1 MSKDSSHRSRPLAA
15 LCVAATLFSLVA
27 ARPSFAKGCA
37 EGSPVSPV
45 PASLWGELKPASII
59 SDASR
64 YTGNQ
69 LSDSAYPQI
78 TAVDVENGFL
88 FASYWSGFQIWDV
101 NGANAATPVK
111 KVIVDGWAGHSCRTP
126 SGEFPSWPGCS
137 EFDAWI
143 WALDAPTGNDNMV
156 ALGGENPVGLALFN
170 TTNKTAPT
178 LTYQDPEHSIHQVYA
193 ATINNRAYAFAA
205 DYGNGIYVYDMTAAQ
220 GLNKCLDNIAHTA
233 CPGVY
238 KGKFGGGAVYVHGI
252 QVGAKS
258 IVVTSVAN
266 GFGNPKTVDLWD
278 ASNPS
283 AVVKLGSG
291 YGASNQASGAA
302 LFSQGGQ
309 TYLGVRR
316 STALDIVDVSS
327 CVSSACGSL
336 PAPIKTVLNLR
347 SIPES
352 NNWKPVIASMS
363 GNTPF
368 LYLGHHDTCH
378 DLSNTDIEPVGKEE
392 YLFDVSNPSS
402 PREVTPPQTI
412 SDAGKVVDYWSWYYS
427 DTLRGYSNT
436 AALGGKFNGKYFYR
450 GGRTIFD
457 VHEWTG
463 GGAVAPSANFSWS
476 PSDVFV
482 GDNVTFTDTSV
493 GSTSRDWTFPGG
505 NPPSVS
511 DSLLL
516 TQSVTFTSVGTKAVT
531 LNAKNAFGSD
541 QETKNVVVLDPSPHV
556 VSASSES
563 SVPVC
568 GTVNWT
574 ATGVSGRAPLTIAWS
589 IKNDSNQQ
597 VATGTGNPFPWVT
610 NGQVPSGHYTGT
622 VTVTNSSGSVSA
634 TSPSMDLTPPGAL
647 PTSFTPAN
655 DPFTAGT
662 VTFRANVAEATAWS
676 WDFGDGQGYR
686 TGAPYNVA
694 NPTFT
699 YTAVGTYQVKVKV
712 SNCAQPVPVESQPR
726 SVTITQVQPLVASF
740 QAECPFGLCGFS
752 TNQEIPFTNNSLGNP
767 DSYLYD
773 WNHNSAA
780 AGTCNPTGSGAVQAS
795 HTYTA
800 AGDYYPCLKLTRG
813 AETQVYVHPKI
824 TVTTGGGGGGGGG
837 GQTPSI
843 TVNGPSTGTIST
855 ALSFTAGTS
864 NCTPSSLGWSWN
876 ASGATVTANG
886 NSATIT
892 WPSTGTKTVNVTN
905 SSCAGATG
913 SKTLSITDGSGG
925 GGGGGGTT
933 LTAAFTF
940 TPATPNV
947 GQAVSF
953 SAASSVGSPTIFSWD
968 FGDGQTSSGN
978 SAAVNHTYTAG
989 GNFTVKL
996 EVGKQGAGCP
1006 FGVCSAS
1013 INKVITVNGGPP
1025 PLVASFDTSAAC
1037 TSDFAGV
1044 RCDAEVGKPV
1054 SFTSTTANATSHS
1067 WSFGDAGTASGAQAS
1082 HTWTQNGTFVV
1093 TLTVGD
1099 GRSTAA
1105 TSRTFIVTGQP
1116 IASVKSV
1123 ILPWIAQTRGAL
1135 VQSSD
1140 LYVLNPGTSP
1150 IDVSLTFLRRGTPET
1165 NPPKVT
1171 RTIQPGATLF
1181 VADVLR
1187 ELFNRE
1193 NIAGFVTVKVESGNV
1208 EPIITSFNTTFQE
1221 NGTEFGQTVPGIST
1235 STTGSPATAPGSS
1248 AVQNLVGLN
1257 DNSERLAYFG
1267 LSNPSEDSV
1276 SYTLRFF
1283 DNAGRQIGTA
1293 HDFVMTRFGQKQ
1305 FQVKDIRTLFGVND
1319 QDDYRI
1325 EIRRT
1330 GTTGLLFPY
1339 GSNLRT
1345 SSEDPSF
1352 VGVGSAATG
1361 KVFLVGALSTPG
1373 LNHSTW
1379 QTDVVLSNTANEVVL
1394 TDITFTGT
1402 GVTTEPTSTVHLT
1415 LQPGETRRLSD
1426 VIGQQWGIRN
1436 TVGVVTLDSNAP
1448 GGVFPIVQGE
1458 SYENTNP
1465 NKRFGQSMP
1474 ALTEARAAGAN
1485 ASQYLVGLR
1494 QDAKNRTT
1502 LWVFNPGSQPGVY
1515 DIVYLG
1521 LNGQELGR
1529 IENVAMGPG
1538 KLRQFSPSQHKLPAA
1553 GVTGGFTIQVRV
1565 KSGKVLAT
1573 AQVINNVTNDPA
1585 YIQGETR

>member
-1 MSKDSSHRSRPLAA
+1 MSKDSSHRSRLLAV
-15 LCVAATLFSLVA
+15 LCVLVA
-27 ARPSFAKGCA
+27 AFIALAAAKPSFAKGCA
-37 EGSPVSPV
+37 EGSPVLQV
-45 PASLWGELKPASII
+45 PNSLWGELQPASII

-69 LSDSAYPQI
+69 LSDHQYPQI
-78 TAVDVENGFL
+78 TAVDIENGFL

-101 NGANAATPVK
+101 SGNNAATPVK
-111 KVIVDGWAGHSCRTP
+111 RVIVDGWLGSNCRTP
-126 SGEFPSWPGCS
+126 SGEFASWPGCS

-143 WALDAPTGNDNMV
+143 WAVDAPTGNDNMV
-156 ALGGENPVGLALFN
+156 AVGGEDPVGVALFN
-170 TTNKTAPT
+170 TTNKSAPT
-178 LTYQDPEHSIHQVYA
+178 MTYQDPNHSVHQVYA

-205 DYGNGIYVYDMTAAQ
+205 DYGSGIFVYDMTAAQ
-220 GLNKCLDNIAHTA
+220 SLNKCLDNAAHTA

-238 KGKFGGGAVYVHGI
+238 KTKFGGGSAYVHGI

-258 IVVTSVAN
+258 LVVTSVGN
-266 GFGNPKTVDLWD
+266 GFGTPKTVDLWD
-278 ASNPS
+278 VSNPS
-283 AVVKLGSG
+283 APVKLGSA
-291 YGASNQASGAA
+291 YSSTNRASGAA
-302 LFSQGGQ
+302 LFTQGGQ
-309 TYLGVRR
+309 TYIGARR
-316 STALDIVDVSS
+316 STALDIINVSS
-327 CVSSACGSL
+327 CINSACGTL
-336 PAPIKTVLNLR
+336 PAASATVSGLR
-347 SIPES
+347 AVAES
-352 NNWKPVIASMS
+352 EFWKPVIASNS
-363 GNTPF
+363 GSTPF
-368 LYLGHHDTCH
+368 LFLGHHDVCH
-378 DLSNTDIEPVGKEE
+378 DLTDGGTEPLGKEE
-392 YLFDVSNPSS
+392 YLFDVSNPTS
-402 PREVTPPQTI
+402 PREITPPQTI
-412 SDAGKVVDYWSWYYS
+412 LDAGKSVDYWSWYYS
-427 DTLRGYSNT
+427 DSLRGYSFT
-436 AALGGKFNGKYFYR
+436 AALGGKFNGQYFYR
-450 GGRTIFD
+450 AGRTIFD
-457 VHEWTG
+457 VHKWTG
-463 GGAVAPSANFSWS
+463 GNSVAPSAGFTWS
-476 PSDVFV
+476 PAIIYT
-482 GDNVTFTDTSV
+482 GDSVTFTDTSS
-493 GSTSRDWTFPGG
+493 GSVTSRSWSFPGG
-505 NPPSVS
+505 SPSS
-511 DSLLL
+511 SSALAPA
-516 TQSVTFTSVGTKAVT
+516 VTFSTPGVKAVT
-531 LNAKNAFGSD
+531 LTVANATGPSTLTQD
-541 QETKNVVVLDPSPHV
+541 VTVLDPTPHV
-556 VSASSES
+556 GGVTTQGT
-563 SVPVC
+563 VPVC
-568 GTVNWT
+568 GTVNWA
-574 ATGVSGRAPLTIAWS
+574 ATGVTGKPDLTISWDIRNAL
-589 IKNDSNQQ
+589 NLP
-597 VATGTGNPFPWVT
+597 VTTGSGNPFAWQT
-610 NGQVPSGHYTGT
+610 PSNQTAGTYTGI
-622 VTVTNSSGSVSA
+622 VTVSNSSGSDTKSGTVV
-634 TSPSMDLTPPGAL
+634 LNVPGAL
-647 PTSFTPAN
+647 PPSFT
-655 DPFTAGT
+655 FTPTSTSGGSA
-662 VTFRANVAEATAWS
+662 TFTFHANVPDATVWS
-676 WDFGDGQGYR
+676 WDFGDGQGFRSAPPYNVPEPTFSYPQAGNYNVKVR
-686 TGAPYNVA
+686 VSNCVDTAPKESSPLAVTVTLPTLVIQTFSAQCNLPPCSSPLHFTAGQDIAFAQTIIGGATSLEYDWNSDGVFDQTVTGAPAEFMLHSYTQA
-694 NPTFT
+694 GT
-699 YTAVGTYQVKVKV
+699 YTPKIKAV
-712 SNCAQPVPVESQPR
+712 
-726 SVTITQVQPLVASF
+726 
-740 QAECPFGLCGFS
+740 
-752 TNQEIPFTNNSLGNP
+752 
-767 DSYLYD
+767 
-773 WNHNSAA
+773 
-780 AGTCNPTGSGAVQAS
+780 
-795 HTYTA
+795 
-800 AGDYYPCLKLTRG
+800 RG
-813 AETQVYVHPKI
+813 AESVIATAPAFVVDS
-824 TVTTGGGGGGGGG
+824 GGGGGGG
-837 GQTPSI
+837 GQTAALSI
-843 TVNGPSTGTIST
+843 NGPSTGSINT
-855 ALSFTAGTS
+855 ALSFTASAS

-886 NSATIT
+886 NAATIT
-892 WPSTGTKTVNVTN
+892 WTTAGTKTVNVTN
-905 SSCAGATG
+905 SACAGATG
-913 SKTLSITDGSGG
+913 SKTLTVSDGSGG

-947 GQAVSF
+947 GEAVSF
-953 SAASSVGSPTIFSWD
+953 NGSSSVGSPTIFSWD

-978 SAAVNHTYTAG
+978 SATVNHTYASG

-1006 FGVCSAS
+1006 FGVCSAT
-1013 INKVITVNGGPP
+1013 INKVVTVNGGPP
-1025 PLVASFDTSAAC
+1025 PLVASFDTSASC

-1044 RCDAEVGKPV
+1044 RCAAEVGQAV
-1054 SFTSTTANATSHS
+1054 TFTSTTANATSHS

-1105 TSRTFIVTGQP
+1105 TSRTFVVTGQP

-1140 LYVLNPGTSP
+1140 LYVLNPGTAS
-1150 IDVSLTFLRRGTPET
+1150 IDVSLTFLRRGTPEA

-1171 RTIQPGATLF
+1171 RTIQPGAALF

-1193 NIAGFVTVKVESGNV
+1193 NIAGFVTVKVERGNT

-1248 AVQNLVGLN
+1248 TVQHLVGLN

-1267 LSNPSEDSV
+1267 LSNPSEDSA

-1283 DNAGRQIGTA
+1283 DNAGHQIGTA

-1402 GVTTEPTSTVHLT
+1402 GVTTEPTSAVHLT

-1465 NKRFGQSMP
+1465 SRRFGQSMP
-1474 ALTEARAAGAN
+1474 ALTEAQAAGTN

-1502 LWVFNPGSQPGVY
+1502 VWILNPGTQPGVY
-1515 DIVYLG
+1515 DIIYLG
-1521 LNGQELGR
+1521 LDGQELGR

-1538 KLRQFSPSQHKLPAA
+1538 KLRQLSPSQHKLPAA